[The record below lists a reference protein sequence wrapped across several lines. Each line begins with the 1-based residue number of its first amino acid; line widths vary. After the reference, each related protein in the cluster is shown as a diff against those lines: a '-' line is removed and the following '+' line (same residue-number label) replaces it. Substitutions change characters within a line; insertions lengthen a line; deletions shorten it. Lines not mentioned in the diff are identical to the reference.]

1 MNDKESSEIVKKL
14 FDKYD
19 TNKNGVLEKSEFVN
33 GLEELIQ
40 ILGEPITSETVELI
54 SEEAIQNFDLN
65 KNGII
70 EYNEFTE
77 LIKFLIEEKGL
88 KLSKL

>member
-1 MNDKESSEIVKKL
+1 MNDKESAEIVKKL
-14 FDKYD
+14 FDRYD
-19 TNKNGVLEKSEFVN
+19 TNKNGVLERSEFVN